1 MRRAVSRLG
10 QTFAAKSVDGQQREL
25 WSRRVGEEAPMG
37 GQESRQRARKK
48 HTSRLRSLV
57 SAHKGSQVQ
66 VSARRKNRVT
76 SRLQKSW
83 Y

>member
-37 GQESRQRARKK
+37 GQESWQRALKS
-48 HTSRLRSLV
+48 TSRLRSLV
-57 SAHKGSQVQ
+57 FAHKGSQVQ
-66 VSARRKNRVT
+66 VTPLEKNRVT

-83 Y
+83 